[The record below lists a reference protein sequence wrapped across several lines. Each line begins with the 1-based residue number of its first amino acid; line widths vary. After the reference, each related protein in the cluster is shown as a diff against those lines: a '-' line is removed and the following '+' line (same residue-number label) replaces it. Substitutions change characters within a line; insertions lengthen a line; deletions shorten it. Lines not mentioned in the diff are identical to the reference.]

1 MEDIVCLKVWHGGFF
16 GFDNRKKLRYFSG
29 EGKTF
34 NVDADELC
42 GFYINELVLKC
53 GNYSNIEAVYYRIPG
68 EDLDVGLVKV
78 FDDEEVRK
86 MTEVVLESRG
96 VELYVVH
103 RGSPGV
109 KEIPIA
115 SPSKAPS
122 VSVAQENI
130 DATAQN
136 KTKGP
141 SPQRTKSPIKAQSS
155 RRPKKLP
162 VKRPTSSSVRKT
174 VPDGYNWEDERPPSP
189 IPWKDLIHDSL
200 SDSSTDKDFDPSLE
214 SQSEDDAD
222 VNWKEGLV
230 DDSGG
235 LEDILEDDQ
244 LEEGEETDDEEYHK
258 ARENVKGWNKYILD
272 LSQRLADDAQRG
284 KLRSQRLGDEPI
296 SGQSERGEG
305 ECVSDYL
312 DSEEDI
318 NTPPNSDEEE
328 SVGGRRGKSKVISV
342 GHTDFEKFEWKVGQR
357 FQNRSEF
364 RDAVARYGIY
374 QGRNVCFLISNS
386 KRQQRLGVR
395 CKAPCPFRLYGS
407 WDSRRGC
414 FVVKTVVDEH
424 NCVRNMERNIQLR
437 SGWMAKQL
445 LEVFK
450 TRPHWPAQEIVDCI
464 RVAYKSIISAV
475 ASVFPSCE
483 HRHCARHIFS
493 NWHKKWRGD
502 EMKMMFWKVVKCYNQ
517 PNHEEALAELAA
529 VESKAAESLLSYDP
543 KRLVVKKEEMQKWNG
558 NICPRIQAK
567 LDKSKNMARH
577 CFVMP
582 SSATLFQV
590 SHNME
595 NYRVDLNERTCTC
608 RVWDLT
614 GIPCCHCVAA
624 VYFCHKNAE
633 DYVDACYTKE
643 VYSKAYEHSIPPL
656 ESERY
661 WPALD
666 FPLDPPPIK
675 IGPRR
680 PRKNRIKDP
689 FENPKKPGRLTK
701 HGVEMS
707 CTVCKEK
714 GHNKRGC
721 KNRDQAGT
729 SEQPAKRPRGRPR
742 KTTEASPQQEDTPL
756 SQQHHNTTVQ
766 PQTLGRGGRVI
777 TNNGRGRGSRGG
789 GFRGGSGQRQRGRGR
804 GRSTTPQG
812 LGVYFDCQGNAMT
825 NEPKGSGPRILAP
838 Q

>member
-1 MEDIVCLKVWHGGFF
+1 MFLFLVLILLSFVFVEAAAVIKMEDIVCLKVWHGGFF

-42 GFYINELVLKC
+42 GFFINELVLKC

-162 VKRPTSSSVRKT
+162 VKRPTSNVYICTGPPTPNSNKNTEILDTQPLQFDDSFITSQPIETYFNSTQEKT
-174 VPDGYNWEDERPPSP
+174 QNTPNSPILPPETGPSQTGPSQTEHPTQTSPHQPILQQQSTETPPIPTETQPNQSGYVTSAVPDGYNWEDERPPSP

-464 RVAYKSIISAV
+464 RVAYKVNVKKPFAYKVKYRAHRLLHGSMKQHYHKLV
-475 ASVFPSCE
+475 AEEEVQEEEGSE
-483 HRHCARHIFS
+483 EDLD
-493 NWHKKWRGD
+493 KDKG
-502 EMKMMFWKVVKCYNQ
+502 
-517 PNHEEALAELAA
+517 EEAGE
-529 VESKAAESLLSYDP
+529 
-543 KRLVVKKEEMQKWNG
+543 
-558 NICPRIQAK
+558 
-567 LDKSKNMARH
+567 
-577 CFVMP
+577 
-582 SSATLFQV
+582 
-590 SHNME
+590 
-595 NYRVDLNERTCTC
+595 
-608 RVWDLT
+608 
-614 GIPCCHCVAA
+614 
-624 VYFCHKNAE
+624 
-633 DYVDACYTKE
+633 
-643 VYSKAYEHSIPPL
+643 
-656 ESERY
+656 
-661 WPALD
+661 
-666 FPLDPPPIK
+666 
-675 IGPRR
+675 
-680 PRKNRIKDP
+680 
-689 FENPKKPGRLTK
+689 
-701 HGVEMS
+701 GV
-707 CTVCKEK
+707 
-714 GHNKRGC
+714 
-721 KNRDQAGT
+721 
-729 SEQPAKRPRGRPR
+729 
-742 KTTEASPQQEDTPL
+742 
-756 SQQHHNTTVQ
+756 QHHK
-766 PQTLGRGGRVI
+766 
-777 TNNGRGRGSRGG
+777 
-789 GFRGGSGQRQRGRGR
+789 
-804 GRSTTPQG
+804 
-812 LGVYFDCQGNAMT
+812 A
-825 NEPKGSGPRILAP
+825 
-838 Q
+838 